1 MWISRVTWGYTNSLD
16 GTVQSYYYLLQ
27 IGTENAAFMYITLD
41 QNDWRRR
48 KWSSNWAL
56 SRYLKVGSLEVGKWR
71 RFSCQCP
78 TESLVL

>member
-41 QNDWRRR
+41 QNDW
-48 KWSSNWAL
+48 
-56 SRYLKVGSLEVGKWR
+56 
-71 RFSCQCP
+71 
-78 TESLVL
+78 